1 MALNTRNTSD
11 YEDTISRGDDDVSL
25 FSLEF
30 YEDSEY
36 LYEPEARFWSNAISS
51 AELDGIFGVCKQF
64 FIPQLSRSPSNFPSI
79 ITSLLSLI
87 PQRPGQAPTATLDT
101 LLSLRYDEAYLTILG
116 YAVYLLTNDH
126 LYFESSEYLYQFFL
140 ENISLP
146 SLVPALNLN
155 LATLEAFSQGLL
167 KAALRIR
174 NKEAV
179 ELLLVSG
186 FEFRETM
193 HIFDTEIA
201 IIVKKNDIS
210 LVRLLIEHG
219 LDVNM
224 WILVGGTGVPL
235 LRLAPSVEL
244 FQVLIQAGATVDAW
258 SWNLS
263 TEKDHRLGRYPVH
276 NLKDYP
282 TRLYKHYFP
291 PRRYM
296 TVLAEMSLRGD
307 VGHVNILL
315 GIGGTGATI
324 NFALVNEK
332 DLWLRSTPLM
342 AAMEGGNNE
351 IIRTLLEAG
360 ANIER
365 YCAPFDWGEIETDYF
380 WSGVDICGGDKPYP
394 IDFTIL
400 DYPIRPLQMAAR
412 SNNVEATQVLLAY
425 GSQVDSLN
433 QWWRRAGKAPEQFGS
448 VGPAGVSDL
457 LFSGEELAENE
468 FEHPNGLCKSPLLEA
483 VENSNTEIVEILLK
497 NGANVNKRVIGRFGT
512 YILDAAEGNRK
523 IYDLLIKSGANP
535 ARQRTRLD
543 LQLAVRRKDSEAV
556 EDLLRKGFDVNSPA
570 LNHKHGN
577 LIHMAIMLKDYD
589 TLKLLLKYGASI
601 NSEEIPVTALQ
612 LSVKLYDSQAVRI
625 LCDANADPNGVG
637 ASLKLTPL
645 QLAFGGT
652 EGLISAEQVPSRA
665 ELVSC
670 VSIFQLLLDQGADVN
685 VASSENTSTPLQCAI
700 RACPREHV
708 YQLVKDLL
716 KRGADI
722 NAKGRMSVLQEAI
735 LRHDLLR
742 ADGFKLLLLLLDAK
756 ADVNYGH
763 GYSTTPIQSVANYHY
778 LTSRQRID
786 ITQLLLSY
794 GAKVNSPA
802 STGELVH
809 YTLEGH
815 LMREY
820 HSGTALQ
827 RAIFSG
833 HSELAKLL
841 LINGADVN
849 ASFLN
854 DRMSAL
860 QLASIRGNL
869 ELVKL
874 CLKHG
879 AEVNTPPGNLWGQ
892 TALQAAVLSGSPHR
906 MEVVQLLLNMKANV
920 NAQASH
926 TGGWTALQAAAFTG
940 NIEIA
945 KKLIEAGA
953 DVNSPG
959 SIEGGRTALEE
970 AAVEGRLDMVQLL
983 LNEGADLNL
992 PKERRYRSAADLA
1005 KEGGGHIAIYNLLMR
1020 YANGQA

>member
-1 MALNTRNTSD
+1 MALKSYNTRD
-11 YEDTISRGDDDVSL
+11 CEDAISRGNDDVSS

-51 AELDGIFGVCKQF
+51 AELDGISGVCKQF

-79 ITSLLSLI
+79 ITNLLSLI
-87 PQRPGQAPTATLDT
+87 PQRPGQAPTATLDN
-101 LLSLRYDEAYLTILG
+101 LLCLPYDEAYLAILR

-126 LYFESSEYLYQFFL
+126 LDFESSECSYQFFL
-140 ENISLP
+140 ENISLS
-146 SLVPALNLN
+146 SLVGALNPN

-186 FEFRETM
+186 FEFREIM
-193 HIFDTEIA
+193 HIFDPEIA

-224 WILVGGTGVPL
+224 EIFVRNTVVPL

-244 FQVLIQAGATVDAW
+244 FQVLIQAGAAIDAW

-263 TEKDHRLGRYPVH
+263 TDTDHHPGRYPVH
-276 NLKDYP
+276 NLEDYP
-282 TRLYKHYFP
+282 TRLYKYYFP

-296 TVLAEMSLRGD
+296 TLLAETSLHGNID
-307 VGHVNILL
+307 FANILL
-315 GIGGTGATI
+315 KTGATI
-324 NFALVNEK
+324 NFAPGNEK

-351 IIRTLLEAG
+351 IIRALLESSAD
-360 ANIER
+360 IEQH
-365 YCAPFDWGEIETDYF
+365 CAPLDWGEIETDYF
-380 WSGVDICGGDKPYP
+380 WDGVDICATEEKCHYE
-394 IDFTIL
+394 DFVIH
-400 DYPIRPLQMAAR
+400 DCPVSPLQMAAR

-433 QWWRRAGKAPEQFGS
+433 QWWRHAGKVPERYSSEG
-448 VGPAGVSDL
+448 GPGPTGVSDL
-457 LFSGEELAENE
+457 LFSGEELTENE
-468 FEHPNGLCKSPLLEA
+468 FEQPHGLCKSPLLEA

-523 IYDLLIKSGANP
+523 IYDLLIKSGANL

-543 LQLAVRRKDSEAV
+543 LQLAVRRKDSKAV

-589 TLKLLLKYGASI
+589 TLKLLLRYGASI
-601 NSEEIPVTALQ
+601 NSEDIPVTALQ
-612 LSVKLYDSQAVRI
+612 LSVKLHDFQAVRI
-625 LCDANADPNGVG
+625 SCDTNADPNGVG

-645 QLAFGGT
+645 QLAFSYT
-652 EGLISAEQVPSRA
+652 RGLTRA
-665 ELVSC
+665 ELISC

-685 VASSENTSTPLQCAI
+685 VASSENTSTPLQCVI

-716 KRGADI
+716 EAGADI
-722 NAKGRMSVLQEAI
+722 NAKGRMSALQEAI
-735 LRHDLLR
+735 FRNDLLR
-742 ADGFKLLLLLLDAK
+742 ADGSKLLLLLLNAK

-763 GYSTTPIQSVANYHY
+763 GYYFTPIQLVASYVY
-778 LTSRQRID
+778 LSSRQRID

-802 STGELVH
+802 STGLLFYYPLESGLV
-809 YTLEGH
+809 TRGH
-815 LMREY
+815 G
-820 HSGTALQ
+820 GTALQ

-833 HSELAKLL
+833 HIELTKLL
-841 LINGADVN
+841 LINGAEVN

-854 DRMSAL
+854 DGRSTL
-860 QLASIRGNL
+860 QQASFRGNL

-874 CLKHG
+874 CLKYG
-879 AEVNTPPGNLWGQ
+879 AEVNTPPCERGGL
-892 TALQAAVLSGSPHR
+892 TALQAAVMSNRPHS
-906 MEVVQLLLNMKANV
+906 MEIVQLLLDKKANI
-920 NAQASH
+920 NAPASH
-926 TGGWTALQAAAFTG
+926 HYGMTALQAAACTG

-945 KKLIEAGA
+945 RKLIGAGG

-959 SIEGGRTALEE
+959 SIEDGITALE
-970 AAVEGRLDMVQLL
+970 AAVEHGRLDMVQLL

-992 PKERRYRSAADLA
+992 PKERRYRSAADRA
-1005 KEGGGHIAIYNLLMR
+1005 KRRCHIAIYNLLMR